1 MVWPMKYPV
10 KKARLDADRNEKPLT
25 LLTATIVG
33 RTTKYACPAQ
43 WYVDAETGE
52 RIHLG
57 AS

>member
-1 MVWPMKYPV
+1 MKYPV